1 MGRSLWGPSLRQGC
15 RRAVGRS
22 RECLC
27 PPPAGKAS
35 LESEPGPQGQD
46 DDFGQMGHFEQK
58 PLRCQGECPELLESS
73 AGREGRV
80 RRQVLK
86 EKV

>member
-1 MGRSLWGPSLRQGC
+1 MRFLIRKGCIALGLGRMPLVGRSLWGPSLRQGC

-35 LESEPGPQGQD
+35 LESEPGPQGHCSRQ
-46 DDFGQMGHFEQK
+46 GQGSVYCRE
-58 PLRCQGECPELLESS
+58 PSS
-73 AGREGRV
+73 S
-80 RRQVLK
+80 
-86 EKV
+86 

>member
-1 MGRSLWGPSLRQGC
+1 M
-15 RRAVGRS
+15 GRS